1 MSELTWEG
9 NIKSIPWK
17 QKLLMFLRPMLSG
30 QILYLELFQPPG
42 TKYEI
47 RNTKY
52 AKLTNSRKLDEE
64 RINQKWALSWSLVDV
79 SINGNRWTW
88 IFCRHMIWLRK
99 ILKNS
104 NYLNPSS
111 SSLKFD
117 KSFESG
123 TFGFVKSQN
132 LIWETFAERVGLWME
147 KVDIVTLQS

>member
-1 MSELTWEG
+1 MCELTWEG

-17 QKLLMFLRPMLSG
+17 QKLLMLLRPMLSG
-30 QILYLELFQPPG
+30 QIPYLEVFQPPD

-64 RINQKWALSWSLVDV
+64 RINQEWALSWSLVDV

-99 ILKNS
+99 ILRNS

-111 SSLKFD
+111 PSMKVD
-117 KSFESG
+117 NSFETG
-123 TFGFVKSQN
+123 N
-132 LIWETFAERVGLWME
+132 IWICKVLVWRHLLSGLWME